1 MNRDRRH
8 LTLHRTNELP
18 FLFLKHF
25 QFGGFAFVSFT
36 DGLDAVVQEK
46 VATRRVLLLLLL
58 LREDPAGRR

>member
-1 MNRDRRH
+1 MNRDPTVLIFMH
-8 LTLHRTNELP
+8 V
-18 FLFLKHF
+18 
-25 QFGGFAFVSFT
+25 QFGGYAVVSFT